1 MASSDPAA
9 AAVFAAA
16 AAPPDGHGVPDLV
29 PVAEAIMTAAGARW
43 CVISIGD
50 REHLAG
56 VSGAGVPVEV
66 TSAGEVVA
74 LLRLDAPASMVREVA
89 AALGPVCANAVAA
102 TRLHE
107 QRRAE
112 QAATSALADERLRAA
127 ADMDTER
134 RALERDLHDGAQH
147 HLVALGMTVGLLEN
161 VLETGGDP
169 QPWLDRLG
177 EQLNTAERSLAST
190 AAGVLPVT
198 LVRSGLVAALNAEL
212 DTERLDADELGGR
225 RFPAVVESAVWFTC
239 LEAVNNARK
248 HAAGS
253 AVTVSLRST
262 ARGLAFAV
270 ADEGPGFRVTASAS
284 GLDHMR
290 ARVEAAGG
298 RVEIRS
304 APGEG
309 TTVSGFVPI

>member
-1 MASSDPAA
+1 M
-9 AAVFAAA
+9 
-16 AAPPDGHGVPDLV
+16 
-29 PVAEAIMTAAGARW
+29 
-43 CVISIGD
+43 
-50 REHLAG
+50 
-56 VSGAGVPVEV
+56 
-66 TSAGEVVA
+66 
-74 LLRLDAPASMVREVA
+74 RLYER
-89 AALGPVCANAVAA
+89 
-102 TRLHE
+102 
-107 QRRAE
+107 RRAE
-112 QAATSALADERLRAA
+112 QAATSALADARLRAA
-127 ADMDTER
+127 ADLDTER

-177 EQLNTAERSLAST
+177 GQLDTAERSLAST

-198 LVRSGLVAALNAEL
+198 LVRSGLVAALTAEL

-225 RFPAVVESAVWFTC
+225 RFPSVVESAVWFTC

-253 AVTVSLRST
+253 AVTVSLSST
-262 ARGLAFAV
+262 ARGLAFSV
-270 ADEGPGFRVTASAS
+270 ADEGPGFVVTASAS

-290 ARVEAAGG
+290 ARVEAVGG
-298 RVEIRS
+298 LVEIRS
-304 APGEG
+304 APGDG